1 MLAQLTEA
9 GSKLQAFDA
18 LRYTNYR
25 WFWLGNLGQAA
36 ALGMQFLILG
46 WLVLQLTG
54 SSSQLGLVIFIY
66 GAPNLVLLVF
76 GGVFADRIDRRVLLI
91 SSQSGVTAL
100 ICIVAVLTQL
110 QLISVYHIYGVVFL
124 LGVIQGINMPARMSI
139 VPSLVNREHLLN
151 AVALNTAVMNTG
163 RIVGPAFAGW
173 VIEFAGLANA
183 LFLNVFFYAVGVF
196 FLTMIRGLPRI
207 TGPGRR
213 NIIGDLIEGVRFLQR
228 TPVAL
233 TIIGIGCAFG
243 FFAAAYLEL
252 LPAFAREVLSANAG
266 SAGFL
271 LSAAGLGSL
280 ISSMALASAGDLK
293 RKNILLIAAALTFGV
308 ALFAFA
314 WSPIYSLSWAILV
327 IAGFGFTGYISL
339 GTTILQLTVPPQLLG
354 RIMSF
359 WLLGAALHYVGA
371 WPLGLIADYL
381 SWPISLSY
389 GAIMFTVVVL
399 ILGVWR
405 PTLRRLEL

>member
-1 MLAQLTEA
+1 MLAQLAEA

-18 LRYTNYR
+18 LRYPNYR

-54 SSSQLGLVIFIY
+54 SSAQLGFVIFIY

-76 GGVFADRIDRRVLLI
+76 GGVFADRIDRRVLLV
-91 SSQSGVTAL
+91 SSQGSVTVL
-100 ICIVAVLTQL
+100 IFIVAVLTQL
-110 QLISVYHIYGVVFL
+110 QLISIFHIYGVVFI
-124 LGVIQGINMPARMSI
+124 LGIIQGINMPARMSI
-139 VPSLVNREHLLN
+139 VPSLVDRKHLLN

-173 VIEFAGLANA
+173 VIDFAGLANA
-183 LFLNVFFYAVGVF
+183 LFLNVFFYGIGVF
-196 FLTMIRGLPRI
+196 FLTMIRDLPRI
-207 TGPGRR
+207 TGPGSQ
-213 NIIGDLIEGVRFLQR
+213 NIISNLIEGGRFLFK
-228 TPVAL
+228 TPVVL
-233 TIIGIGCAFG
+233 TIITIGCAFG

-252 LPAFAREVLSANAG
+252 MPAFAKEVLSANAG

-271 LSAAGLGSL
+271 LSAAGFGSL
-280 ISSMALASAGDLK
+280 ISSMSLASAGNVK
-293 RKNILLIAAALTFGV
+293 RKNILLIGAALTFGI
-308 ALFAFA
+308 ALFLFA
-314 WSPIYSLSWAILV
+314 WSPIYPLSWIILV
-327 IAGFGFTGYISL
+327 VAGFGFTGYISL
-339 GTTILQLTVPPQLLG
+339 GTTVLQLTVPPQLLG

-371 WPLGLIADYL
+371 LPLGAIAENL

-389 GAIMFTVVVL
+389 SAIMFILVVL

-405 PTLRRLEL
+405 PTLRRLDI

>member
-9 GSKLQAFDA
+9 GSKLQAFNA

-196 FLTMIRGLPRI
+196 FLTMIRGLPII

-314 WSPIYSLSWAILV
+314 WSPIYALSWAILV

-339 GTTILQLTVPPQLLG
+339 GTTILQLTVPSQLLG
-354 RIMSF
+354 RVMSF

>member
-1 MLAQLTEA
+1 M
-9 GSKLQAFDA
+9 
-18 LRYTNYR
+18 
-25 WFWLGNLGQAA
+25 GNLVQAA

-91 SSQSGVTAL
+91 SSQACVTSL
-100 ICIVAVLTQL
+100 ILIVGILTQL
-110 QLISVYHIYGVVFL
+110 QLISIYHIYAVVFI
-124 LGVIQGINMPARMSI
+124 LGVIQGINMPARMAI
-139 VPSLVNREHLLN
+139 VPSLVDREHLLN

-173 VIEFAGLANA
+173 VIDSAGLANA
-183 LFLNVFFYAVGVF
+183 LFLNVFFYGIGVL

-207 TGPGRR
+207 TGPGGT
-213 NIIGDLIEGVRFLQR
+213 NIIGDLIEGVRFLWR

-243 FFAAAYLEL
+243 FFAAAYIEL
-252 LPAFAREVLSANAG
+252 MPAFAKEVLSADAG

-280 ISSMALASAGDLK
+280 ISSLSLASAGDLK
-293 RKNILLIAAALTFGV
+293 RKNILLIAAALTFGI
-308 ALFAFA
+308 ALFTFA
-314 WSPIYSLSWAILV
+314 WSPIYSLSWVILV

-339 GTTILQLTVPPQLLG
+339 GTTLLQLTVPPHLLG

-371 WPLGLIADYL
+371 WPLGAIADYL